1 MLIFLLKLNPALQ
14 YKLILINL
22 EIGEILGV
30 FNMPQYANSRGIGYN
45 AWSNGNWSGFMNS
58 YAATPLN
65 TGATSGMR
73 GITFFGQWSI
83 SAPWSGTYTFRIAA
97 DDFGSGNMGGNTV
110 SVGGFTSGGNTT
122 SRFFSRGESIVMQ
135 WSIGNSGGNNGDDFN
150 GNPCAVA
157 WTLDGP
163 SQPPAPSASISV
175 SPNPIIQGQCATLS
189 WSSSGSYLYSANVT
203 GQGNTSLNGSATV
216 CPSDDQQYCISVS
229 GEGGTTTRCTTLVV
243 YIPPTFTITAD
254 SSAITAGQCTTLRW
268 STTGDASSLQW
279 LSGNISNGN
288 LNSNATVCP
297 TDTTTYTG
305 KVSGLG
311 GEDTDSF
318 TITVNQIPTG
328 SFSVPET
335 LQYGQQGLIEYE
347 TQYANLS
354 INIKIYFR
362 NNFGSTLIYDYDL
375 PTASSTQLTA
385 PDDQTIRI
393 GTLNTDIVY
402 DDFGPRYIDYVLVAQ
417 GNGGVVSITK
427 TTTIIIDE
435 TPDNISIE
443 ESADKFRLEEP
454 IYTPDAVPSDLI
466 ESQLYKIEGIDI
478 PVEIKANSPI
488 KVDINKSN
496 DWKDLRK
503 I

>member
-1 MLIFLLKLNPALQ
+1 MPYKSGHYFAYGEQTQCTAGTYWFPGNSTPPDVNDGLRTEISNAYLSNFGRYGEPGGVEGYVIIWLLEDGPGKYGTIYNMVRLGGDSTYCDYKGCGSGELNAVL
-14 YKLILINL
+14 
-22 EIGEILGV
+22 
-30 FNMPQYANSRGIGYN
+30 ANGKHTG
-45 AWSNGNWSGFMNS
+45 M
-58 YAATPLN
+58 T
-65 TGATSGMR
+65 TGACPIYGCTDPAAINYKPNATVNNGSC
-73 GITFFGQWSI
+73 IYAPPSI
-83 SAPWSGTYTFRIAA
+83 SLSTNKNSLIQ
-97 DDFGSGNMGGNTV
+97 GN
-110 SVGGFTSGGNTT
+110 
-122 SRFFSRGESIVMQ
+122 
-135 WSIGNSGGNNGDDFN
+135 
-150 GNPCAVA
+150 CAV
-157 WTLDGP
+157 L
-163 SQPPAPSASISV
+163 SYSASGV
-175 SPNPIIQGQCATLS
+175 G
-189 WSSSGSYLYSANVT
+189 LYSAT
-203 GQGNTSLNGSATV
+203 LTSISNPGYSGSKTV
-216 CPSDDQQYCISVS
+216 CPNS
-229 GEGGTTTRCTTLVV
+229 TTTYTYTVCGTGGCSTASR
-243 YIPPTFTITAD
+243 TITVYVPPNLSINANP
-254 SSAITAGQCTTLRW
+254 SSIAAGQCSNLSW
-268 STTGDASSLQW
+268 STTGDASTITW
-279 LSGNISNGN
+279 LAGGISNGN
-288 LNSNATVCP
+288 LTSSETVCP
-297 TDTTTYTG
+297 LDTITYTAT
-305 KVSGLG
+305 VSGLG
-311 GEDTDSF
+311 GQDTDTF
-318 TITVNQIPTG
+318 TLIVHQVVTG
-328 SFSVPET
+328 SLEVPET
-335 LQYGQQGLIEYE
+335 LLYGQQGLIEYE

-385 PDDQTIRI
+385 PNDQTIRI